1 MPTKETAGDATHI
14 GHGSV
19 PSESIKDQQTIERT
33 LSISENLS
41 LARGKSMPLIDT
53 PPFGSFETIL
63 GPVDRR
69 KAVVTPTAS
78 PWNMICSLRIRTASG
93 RLGIGTG
100 WIAGPRTII
109 TAGHCVYSTVLMDG
123 WAQSIEVRLGF
134 DNGSSLLGSYTSTT
148 FDCLPA
154 WKKFE
159 MPEFDIGYIRL
170 GDDINPTIGSFAIAA
185 LTDAEL
191 QDELVH
197 IAGYPGDLSNGARQY
212 HHGNRIKHTDP
223 KRIFYDID
231 TYEGQSGSP
240 VWLYRDGTP
249 GPVVVGTHAY
259 GVDSSLKPLSAN
271 SGPRITAAVMTA
283 MQGWI

>member
-1 MPTKETAGDATHI
+1 MPTEETTGDVTRI
-14 GHGSV
+14 EHGNVRSGWV
-19 PSESIKDQQTIERT
+19 NDQQASDRT
-33 LSISENLS
+33 PSVSDNLS
-41 LARGKSMPLIDT
+41 LARGKSLPLIDM

-69 KAVVTPTAS
+69 TAVADPTAS

-93 RLGIGTG
+93 IEGIGTG

-109 TAGHCVYSTVLMDG
+109 TAGHCVYSTVLMGG
-123 WAQSIEVRLGF
+123 WAKSIEVRLGF
-134 DNGSSLLGSYTSTT
+134 DNGNALLGSFTSAT

-159 MPEFDIGYIRL
+159 LSEFDIGCIHL
-170 GDDINPTIGSFAIAA
+170 SEDIDPAIGSFAIAA

-212 HHGNRIKHTDP
+212 HHGNRIKRTDP

-240 VWLYRDGTP
+240 VWLYRDGEP

-259 GVDSSLKPLSAN
+259 GIDPALAPLSAN
-271 SGPRITAAVMTA
+271 SGPRMTAAVMA
-283 MQGWI
+283 AVQSWV

>member
-1 MPTKETAGDATHI
+1 MPTKETAGDATRI
-14 GHGSV
+14 EHGSV

-33 LSISENLS
+33 LYISENLS

-69 KAVVTPTAS
+69 KAVVNPKES

-93 RLGIGTG
+93 RWGIGTG

-109 TAGHCVYSTVLMDG
+109 TAGHCVYSTVLMGG
-123 WAQSIEVRLGF
+123 WAHSIEVRLGF
-134 DNGSSLLGSYTSTT
+134 DNGSALLGSYTSTT
-148 FDCLPA
+148 FDCHLA
-154 WKKFE
+154 WEKSE
-159 MPEFDIGYIRL
+159 MPEFDIGCIRL
-170 GDDINPTIGSFAIAA
+170 GNDIDPTIGSFSIAA

-197 IAGYPGDLSNGARQY
+197 IAGYPGDLSNGAKQY
-212 HHGNRIKHTDP
+212 HHGNRIKYADP

-240 VWLYRDGTP
+240 VWLYRHGAP
-249 GPVVVGTHAY
+249 GPIVVGTHAY
-259 GVDSSLKPLSAN
+259 GVDSSLTTLSAN
-271 SGPRITAAVMTA
+271 SGPRMTAEVMAAV
-283 MQGWI
+283 QRWI